1 MVFKF
6 TIDKVLDRF
15 IPNNQTYRL
24 PRHVRRFF
32 GNHNPSPVADYW
44 IWLEILIATFCGI
57 ALLEGVFKSHT
68 VFSDHNAPMIIASY
82 GAAAILCFNASTAPL
97 AQPRNVLFGQIIS
110 SIVGMGIAKLFGLS
124 SNGRDHYWASGAL
137 SVAVSSV
144 LMLICNCVHPP
155 AGSSALLPSIDAQI
169 RKMSWWYIPV
179 QIISSLLMMMVALI
193 TGNLIRKYPMY
204 WWHAGLPQ
212 HKAETNV
219 DIKLEPVKSTN
230 DGLSFTPHSHTIGI
244 NCNQINIPTELEL
257 STLEIE
263 WLEVIQEK
271 LIQMPSKNNTK
282 YI

>member
-44 IWLEILIATFCGI
+44 VWLEILVATFCGI

-82 GAAAILCFNASTAPL
+82 GAAAILCYNASAAPL
-97 AQPRNVLFGQIIS
+97 AQPRNVFFGQIIS
-110 SIVGMGIAKLFGLS
+110 SVVGMGIAKLFGLS

-144 LMLICNCVHPP
+144 LMSVCNCVHPP

-179 QIISSLLMMMVALI
+179 QMISSLLMMSVALI

-212 HKAETNV
+212 NKAETNV
-219 DIKLEPVKSTN
+219 DMKLEPAKSTN

-282 YI
+282 YS